1 MESTQGIEGLWDTD
15 TQGRLVWFQTA
26 ESILTFGHLL
36 WPTLE
41 PLVLHLKRLLR
52 SLQLIVQ
59 CLKQT
64 ENCAGF
70 TIKYPTEIFLKL
82 VQGLTDKAIRCLWDS
97 SVSHFKP
104 RGFCFSS
111 TVLSLIFKMENGT
124 SPNEVWVT
132 QPKYF
137 TYSDAKDWGWPVC
150 GTRTGS
156 GLQRGFSRC
165 PSRANKLQFSAC
177 SRCLEH

>member
-1 MESTQGIEGLWDTD
+1 MENTQGIEGLWDTD

-52 SLQLIVQ
+52 SLKLIEQ

-70 TIKYPTEIFLKL
+70 TVKYPTEIFLKL
-82 VQGLTDKAIRCLWDS
+82 VQGLTIKLSGASRTALSAISNQEAFASLVQS
-97 SVSHFKP
+97 SAS
-104 RGFCFSS
+104 FSKWIL
-111 TVLSLIFKMENGT
+111 VLPQMK
-124 SPNEVWVT
+124 
-132 QPKYF
+132 
-137 TYSDAKDWGWPVC
+137 C
-150 GTRTGS
+150 G
-156 GLQRGFSRC
+156 
-165 PSRANKLQFSAC
+165 
-177 SRCLEH
+177 